1 MLGIGVGCDESDR
14 RAYGYDFPPARERVE
29 QLEAIQI
36 IRALWSEP
44 KATFEGRHRK
54 VEDARCEPR
63 PNPPP
68 LVMIG
73 AFRPRM
79 LRLVARY
86 ADCWNVASCG
96 PVRYGSMAAE
106 LERACAEMGRDPFT
120 IRRTWIGGFACA
132 KSTGGAQALAACRS
146 SAENDFDDFGFVGT
160 AEQIAG
166 QMRGFVE
173 QGVDYFMLDMA
184 HYRGS
189 RGLRYCL
196 ARWFRRCGAEVRPG
210 RYGEIAYRVP
220 ADGTVGT
227 PAERERVRDTTRTS

>member
-1 MLGIGVGCDESDR
+1 ME
-14 RAYGYDFPPARERVE
+14 
-29 QLEAIQI
+29 EAIQI

-44 KATFEGRHRK
+44 KVTFEGRHHK
-54 VEDARCEPR
+54 VADARCEPR

-73 AFRPRM
+73 AFKPRM

-86 ADCWNVASCG
+86 ADWWNVSSCG
-96 PVRYGSMAAE
+96 PVRYGRMAAE

-132 KSTGGAQALAACRS
+132 KTTEAAQTLAAGRF
-146 SAENDFDDFGFVGT
+146 SADNEDDFGFVGT

-166 QMRGFVE
+166 QVGGFVE

-184 HYRGS
+184 DYPRLEG
-189 RGLRYCL
+189 
-196 ARWFRRCGAEVRPG
+196 FEVLL
-210 RYGEIAYRVP
+210 GEVVP
-220 ADGTVGT
+220 ALRG
-227 PAERERVRDTTRTS
+227 